1 MARIRSIKPEFP
13 QDEKLGGCSRDARLL
28 FVLLWTLCDDH
39 GRFRAS
45 PIFIRTS
52 LFPYD
57 LDVTP
62 QVAAGWL
69 DELAASRRVQL
80 YEHNGESYGVV
91 LKWTKH
97 QRIDNAGKPLYPD
110 PPPSTANLG
119 EPPRDSAG
127 PPTTD
132 QDQDH
137 RPCGEPPTDSGSYGV
152 DLGRVWDLMAE
163 RAAEISNAPIANPSA
178 FKRKVAANARK
189 EHEAEARRL
198 CAMFEDI
205 TPDRIAAK
213 LGGESSALRYLK
225 RREAS

>member
-13 QDEKLGGCSRDARLL
+13 HDEKLGECSRDARLL
-28 FVLLWTLCDDH
+28 FVLVWTLCDDH

-45 PIFIRTS
+45 PIFLRTS

-69 DELAASRRVQL
+69 DELAAKHRVRL

-91 LKWTKH
+91 LNWTKH
-97 QRIDNAGKPLYPD
+97 QRIDNAGKPMYPD
-110 PPPSTANLG
+110 PPPFSASCG
-119 EPPRDSAG
+119 ELRRDSAG
-127 PPTTD
+127 VDLDLD

-137 RPCGEPPTDSGSYGV
+137 RPCGEPPTDWHGV
-152 DLGRVWDLMAE
+152 DLAMVWKIMGEKAL
-163 RAAEISNAPIANPSA
+163 AASRTPVANPTA
-178 FKRKVAANARK
+178 FKRKVAANAK
-189 EHEAEARRL
+189 LEHEAEAMRL

-205 TPDRIAAK
+205 DPQRIAAK
-213 LGGESSALRYLK
+213 LMGEDSALRYLK